1 MNNSYKVV
9 YNKARGALMIVNEL
23 TSSIQKKGT
32 KSVIAMGAVLA
43 LTGVAQNVAALETVT
58 LEGWSD
64 NTQEVGNWAGG
75 SHYYTTNVTAVDVV
89 FANNSLLAKGDT
101 GTDAQGGAMYLN
113 AHTQNAEN
121 TINYFENIKFENNLV
136 KTESNQG
143 ERASA
148 YGGALLIKG
157 GTTTL
162 KNTIFT
168 GNKAEATSTLANS
181 TSSPQ
186 YGGGSAAGGAIFID
200 STLNKPNNYPATL
213 KFVVDTDGLI
223 SSGKQ

>member
-64 NTQEVGNWAGG
+64 NTQEVKTQEDNWAGG
-75 SHYYTTNVTAVDVV
+75 SHYYTKNVTAVDVV

-121 TINYFENIKFENNLV
+121 TINNFENIKFENNLV
-136 KTESNQG
+136 KTE
-143 ERASA
+143 
-148 YGGALLIKG
+148 
-157 GTTTL
+157 
-162 KNTIFT
+162 
-168 GNKAEATSTLANS
+168 
-181 TSSPQ
+181 
-186 YGGGSAAGGAIFID
+186 
-200 STLNKPNNYPATL
+200 
-213 KFVVDTDGLI
+213 
-223 SSGKQ
+223 